1 MILVLSICG
10 LSRVVT
16 ALHHA
21 ERTLPR
27 HAVLSLPLA
36 VPLVAV
42 AKTGDGARFGT
53 PSASE
58 ADAALG
64 SRADSYGDNSREN
77 SVYRKTL
84 QVDESTIQAKRQ
96 KLASAK
102 DRIETKLGSALE
114 KKNWAK
120 VVDSLNAE
128 MYSFKTL
135 LSDVTKARQDGRVCL
150 VDPSQR
156 GGFIPKD
163 FDPNDCPLQLVQV
176 AILQDV
182 NELFQIASSTRDTTR
197 ALAAYTKFKTD
208 LDRFLVQSEAAPVLS
223 SDSAARRRKTR
234 LDLAY

>member
-1 MILVLSICG
+1 MVSWLIIWSVG
-10 LSRVVT
+10 RVA
-16 ALHHA
+16 ALYRA

-27 HAVLSLPLA
+27 QAILSLPLA
-36 VPLVAV
+36 APLVAV
-42 AKTGDGARFGT
+42 AKTGEGARFGT

-64 SRADSYGDNSREN
+64 SRADSYGDDSREN
-77 SVYRKTL
+77 SVYRKNI
-84 QVDESTIQAKRQ
+84 QVDESSIQAKRQ

-102 DRIETKLGSALE
+102 DRLETKLESALE
-114 KKNWAK
+114 KKQWAK

-128 MYSFKTL
+128 MYSFKSL

-163 FDPNDCPLQLVQV
+163 FDPDDCPLQLVQV

-182 NELFQIASSTRDTTR
+182 NDLFRIASSTRDTTR
-197 ALAAYTKFKTD
+197 AVAAYTKFKTD
-208 LDRFLVQSEAAPVLS
+208 LDRFLAQSEASPNRSPEGAS
-223 SDSAARRRKTR
+223 GRRKAR